1 MRAVWGEVVEDKLL
15 LQRAYSLDG
24 VAEEILFV
32 SGPLLV
38 GVVVRCAPPAAGVA
52 LSALLVWA
60 GTLAFALSPVV
71 AGVRPAAAKPAA
83 RSGGRPRGGR
93 ALVQPVVVAT
103 GVGLSL
109 GAVDLL
115 VMAFAQQHRHGD
127 DVVAWVLA
135 ALSLGSALGGLL
147 NGAVDWRTSARV
159 RLPLQACGL
168 GLALLAAGLAPAS
181 APWPWPWPAPASSS
195 PRPSPR
201 PT

>member
-1 MRAVWGEVVEDKLL
+1 M
-15 LQRAYSLDG
+15 
-24 VAEEILFV
+24 
-32 SGPLLV
+32 
-38 GVVVRCAPPAAGVA
+38 
-52 LSALLVWA
+52 
-60 GTLAFALSPVV
+60 
-71 AGVRPAAAKPAA
+71 
-83 RSGGRPRGGR
+83 
-93 ALVQPVVVAT
+93 QPVVVAT